1 MNNNKVWLGLVL
13 FCSIFLVSCA
23 TYRPV
28 KSSGTPIEEQ
38 EKVVFHDL
46 FLKTDL
52 RIEDLK
58 CERVG
63 DGLLQVKAK
72 IRNTQRGNIPCD
84 IKVKF
89 KGEDGFI
96 TDETNWMPIVFV
108 AGEITHFMQNSLSP
122 KAVDFVIS
130 IRYKKN

>member
-1 MNNNKVWLGLVL
+1 MEKRFITVVA
-13 FCSIFLVSCA
+13 FCCLLISGCA
-23 TYRPV
+23 TYRPL

-46 FLKTDL
+46 FLKADL

-58 CERVG
+58 CSRVG
-63 DGLLQVKAK
+63 DGLLEVKAK
-72 IRNTQRGNIPCD
+72 IRNTRRSNIVCD

-122 KAVDFVIS
+122 KAMDFVIS